1 MLLIVESLI
10 AVMNRWT
17 CFAVLFAALVFGPL
31 DCLAS
36 ESPKPLNVE
45 AMCFEHIGPQDKPMP
60 AFCVSAFGV
69 AHSIMGI
76 LRAADV
82 PPIQLTSETWRALLD
97 LIEKEGSKDV
107 GHPTVPGQYQL
118 RLIPL
123 GGILYLPPEAMRKIT
138 LALIKINGLN
148 DAQSQML
155 QRLKLRIAG

>member
-1 MLLIVESLI
+1 MYG
-10 AVMNRWT
+10 T
-17 CFAVLFAALVFGPL
+17 F

-36 ESPKPLNVE
+36 ESHRPSNVE

-60 AFCVSAFGV
+60 AFCVSAFG
-69 AHSIMGI
+69 AAPSIMGT
-76 LRAADV
+76 LSAADV
-82 PPIQLTSETWRALLD
+82 PPIQLTSVTWRALLD
-97 LIEKEGSKDV
+97 LIEKEGSNDV
-107 GHPTVPGQYQL
+107 GRPAVFGQYQV

-155 QRLKLRIAG
+155 QRLKLRIGAAQ